1 MIDLISIV
9 GARPQFIKAAVVSR
23 ALAAHGG
30 IAERLIHTGQH
41 HDEALSAIFFREL
54 QTPEPT
60 FHLGVSGGGHG
71 DMTGRMMIALEPILN
86 AQRPRA
92 VLVYGD
98 TNSTLAGAL
107 TAAKLHIPV
116 IHVEAGIRSFN
127 RRMPEEVNR
136 VLTDQVSAL
145 LLAPTR
151 LAVRQLAA
159 EGITAGVQHIGDV
172 TYDAALHA
180 IALAPRHRAVM
191 DQLGVTDGA
200 YSLATLHRAESTDD
214 VATLSA
220 MLAFIAE
227 AGAGAGG
234 PVIVPLHPRTRA
246 AISAAGLS
254 APRLTF
260 IDPVGYFD
268 MHALIAGARLI
279 LTDSGGLQKEAYFH
293 RKPCITL
300 RSDTEWPETIEA
312 GWNRLWQGPDWVGP
326 RREIDDFGTGQ
337 AGAAAAAAI
346 AKMFA

>member
-30 IAERLIHTGQH
+30 IRERLVHTGQH

-54 QTPEPT
+54 QTPEPA

-71 DMTGRMMIALEPILN
+71 DMTGRMMIALEPILS

-116 IHVEAGIRSFN
+116 IHVEAGIRSYN

-159 EGITAGVQHIGDV
+159 EGVTAGVQHIGDV

-180 IALAPRHRAVM
+180 IALAPRHGAVL
-191 DQLGVTDGA
+191 DQLGVADGA

-220 MLAFIAE
+220 MLDFIAE
-227 AGAGAGG
+227 AGSGA

-260 IDPVGYFD
+260 IDPIGYFD

-300 RSDTEWPETIEA
+300 RSDTEWPETVEA
-312 GWNRLWQGPDWVGP
+312 GWNRLWRGPDWVSP
-326 RREIDDFGTGQ
+326 RREIDDFGAGQ

-346 AKMFA
+346 AEMFA